1 MIKAFIDDKQNN
13 RDLYLGRLAGAYRSA
28 VHESTQYTLY
38 MLMLGREVRTLVDL
52 LFGKSKEQEMS
63 Y

>member
-13 RDLYLGRLAGAYRSA
+13 RDLYLGCLAGAYRSA
-28 VHESTQYTLY
+28 VHESTGYTLN
-38 MLMLGREVRTLVDL
+38 MLMLEREVQTLVDL

-63 Y
+63 G